1 MAKYS
6 LADVFNSASGL
17 ATDVLNT
24 QSKWKQQAADAKL
37 RAQQID
43 LGTWQQSEINKFKGR
58 TDFENFEQEWND
70 DFAEKQKEYADQGG
84 KNYYADQYTAR
95 AGQEMFNQMHASGKL
110 VVSQLV
116 DNGQK
121 DYANQTDLNSIQQIN
136 KQPASQERFSTAG
149 SIIERMYSEGRID
162 DATRAQMLQT
172 QADGTEYD
180 MTVQASDAW
189 INSNKGATQ
198 AQYEKYLSGY
208 EPSLA
213 YAAAGHGDGGY
224 TVSPNHK
231 GITEKAKQAA
241 RTKLKETQDQNNS
254 TIYQNNTKIQQDVL
268 LNPDKKT
275 ESQLMAEIQK
285 GILDINATP
294 NLMLDEGDRR
304 VRLDELE
311 QLLQAKKTAPAGGT
325 DKFEKY
331 ANDKMIQL
339 IHASRLGENS
349 GQQGAASLYNVRD
362 FFMKELPRIGGIY
375 GLTDDEIALEKDK
388 FFNAFIDEADKIY
401 EKDSRIG
408 ASIAWVKDYATKVSK
423 STGVGKESIQAE
435 ILMFY
440 KDWLYDRDPSKIEP
454 EEFQKVVRDHIG
466 AWVLEQLDIQSLD
479 KEGNSS
485 FGQRKG
491 WFGITESEHSM
502 LARGMQNLA
511 DKKLVYTNDLGQD
524 VTSQGVRQA
533 VTEKLD
539 PAARNAIS
547 SLTGVSPADIYA
559 DWKKAE
565 GKHDVTGTRIYS
577 DRDGNAYE
585 IVPTDKGKHFTV
597 MKNGDEIGTDKTI
610 DDSARQN
617 EDAQRKQTSSDY
629 KNAKNRTNAE
639 QQKLSEQARQAA
651 QSSTSP
657 IKDISDE
664 DWQSMDIE
672 TRIQQ
677 LILYRKI

>member
-1 MAKYS
+1 MAKHT
-6 LADVFNSASGL
+6 LADVFNSAADL

-24 QSKWKQQAADAKL
+24 QSKWNQQAADAKL

-43 LGTWQQSEINKFKGR
+43 LSTWQQDEINKFKGR

-121 DYANQTDLNSIQQIN
+121 NYANQTDLNSIQQIN

-294 NLMLDEGDRR
+294 NLMLDDGDRR
-304 VRLDELE
+304 ARLNELE

-325 DKFEKY
+325 DKFDKY
-331 ANDKMIQL
+331 ANDMADKLVQS
-339 IHASRLGENS
+339 ARLGRNS
-349 GQQGAASLYNVRD
+349 GQPGASTLYNVRD
-362 FFMKELPRIGGIY
+362 YFMSVLPSVAKQY
-375 GLTDDEIALEKDK
+375 GLNDDEIALEKDK
-388 FFNAFIDEADKIY
+388 FFNAFVDKATTVY
-401 EKDSRIG
+401 TKDANISNT
-408 ASIAWVKDYATKVSK
+408 IAQLKDYAAKVSK
-423 STGVGKESIQAE
+423 SSGTGKETIQNE
-435 ILMFY
+435 VMTYCLDKLFDEDVSNFNPDTFK
-440 KDWLYDRDPSKIEP
+440 KDVEN
-454 EEFQKVVRDHIG
+454 HIG
-466 AWVLEQLDIQSLD
+466 SWVLEQLDIQSLD

-511 DKKLVYTNDLGQD
+511 DKKLVYTSDLEQD